1 MRLYLAGPMTNKPH
15 YNADR
20 FALAASILRSYGY
33 AVVTPIEIDKR
44 VDPTFDHYAHRATAE
59 QIARFQAASMAEMA
73 TCDGVALLPG
83 WRDSEGT
90 VREVDM
96 AMRLKIQCA
105 EIPAWI
111 GLANVTHEH
120 NAPAETRCQASPPAG
135 CSAGGPP

>member
-1 MRLYLAGPMTNKPH
+1 MTGKPH

-33 AVVTPIEIDKR
+33 AVVTPIEIDRR
-44 VDPTFDHYAHRATAE
+44 VDPTFDHYAHRAAAE

-83 WRDSEGT
+83 WRDSKGT
-90 VREVDM
+90 MREVDM

-111 GLANVTHEH
+111 RRVKGKTVSAAND
-120 NAPAETRCQASPPAG
+120 AARKDG
-135 CSAGGPP
+135 

>member
-33 AVVTPIEIDKR
+33 AVVTPIEIDRR
-44 VDPTFDHYAHRATAE
+44 VDPTFDHYAHRAAAE

-83 WRDSEGT
+83 WRDSKGT
-90 VREVDM
+90 MREVDM

-111 GLANVTHEH
+111 RRVKGKTVSAAND
-120 NAPAETRCQASPPAG
+120 AARKDG
-135 CSAGGPP
+135 